1 MDDNGP
7 LHFREGSD
15 KVAACVG
22 ILSHLQRY
30 LEPFG
35 SGSEGVSLKQLH
47 LLSALGCSAEA
58 NVLVA
63 FSLQDLRA
71 NFMGPGVIGACLHC
85 RNLYQ
90 TAFYRNFYRA

>member
-1 MDDNGP
+1 MDDNG
-7 LHFREGSD
+7 LLYFREGSD

-35 SGSEGVSLKQLH
+35 SGSEDVSLMQLH
-47 LLSALGCSAEA
+47 LLAVLGSSGEA

-63 FSLQDLRA
+63 
-71 NFMGPGVIGACLHC
+71 
-85 RNLYQ
+85 
-90 TAFYRNFYRA
+90 